1 MDAGNY
7 GGSSTVG
14 RLVSPS
20 IPPPVKNVQRCLVFG
35 YKVMSGSLYGTPTL
49 KVTFG
54 GVPHWTTSEGEGKA
68 IIGLYKF
75 NVTANVGIF
84 YLCFI
89 EKCESFLK
97 PFLDHN

>member
-1 MDAGNY
+1 MDAASY

-14 RLVSPS
+14 RLISPP
-20 IPPPVKNVQRCLVFG
+20 IPPPVQNVQRCLVFG
-35 YKVMSGSLYGTPTL
+35 YKVMSGSSYSITPTL

-54 GVPHWTTSEGEGKA
+54 GVPHWITFEGEGKA

-84 YLCFI
+84 YLCFF
-89 EKCESFLK
+89 EKWVIYKIISRS
-97 PFLDHN
+97 